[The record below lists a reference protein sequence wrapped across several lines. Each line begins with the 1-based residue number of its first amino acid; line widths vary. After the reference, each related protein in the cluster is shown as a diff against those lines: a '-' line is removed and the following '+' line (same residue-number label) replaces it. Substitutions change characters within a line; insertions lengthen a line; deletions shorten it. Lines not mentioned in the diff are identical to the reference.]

1 MFILKTCCN
10 KEKPVVRTGLWFRA
24 HFCPLLPWLRTSL
37 VLILCLLDIC
47 YADSCICSSCTD
59 WAELPLWL
67 PNLQELC
74 RRVPCHGGYRLAMC
88 SFLLFGDWVPRFHIQ
103 IPYIAPFFAWG
114 RTIDISLEWTAW
126 ELGGPRWTLWEFIYR
141 PRWEWGP
148 TVHFHSLQN
157 AFRSLLN

>member
-74 RRVPCHGGYRLAMC
+74 RQVPCHGGYRLAMC
-88 SFLLFGDWVPRFHIQ
+88 SFLLFGDWLPRFHIQ

-114 RTIDISLEWTAW
+114 RTIDISFEWTL
-126 ELGGPRWTLWEFIYR
+126 ENLEDLDEHFESSYIDPDENGDLLCIFTLYK
-141 PRWEWGP
+141 
-148 TVHFHSLQN
+148 THFALY
-157 AFRSLLN
+157 